1 MDDSTSAAGETA
13 AERAARIRR
22 EAEVIA
28 QAHADID
35 AGRGV
40 DDDVLG
46 AWLDELEANPDAP
59 IPSSPASAKH
69 A

>member
-1 MDDSTSAAGETA
+1 MDDSVPAGGETA
-13 AERAARIRR
+13 SERAARIRH
-22 EAEVIA
+22 EAGVIA

-35 AGRGV
+35 AGRGI
-40 DDDVLG
+40 DEDVLES
-46 AWLDELEANPDAP
+46 WLEELETNPDAP